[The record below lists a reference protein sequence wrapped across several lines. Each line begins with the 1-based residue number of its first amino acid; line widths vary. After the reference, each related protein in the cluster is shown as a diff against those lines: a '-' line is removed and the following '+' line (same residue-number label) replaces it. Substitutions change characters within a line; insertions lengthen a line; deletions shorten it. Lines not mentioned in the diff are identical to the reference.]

1 MMYDELPAEITPFL
15 DGSNPA
21 AGALSGAVLAL
32 VLVLVLVVLALLV
45 LIIVA
50 NCKIFKKADEAW
62 WKALVPLYNSWV
74 EARIGGLAWWWFLIF
89 VVLTTLVGALKE
101 VNVTVSMA
109 MVLTS
114 YNFSYN
120 ICKKFGKSGGF
131 ALLCTLLPFV
141 GFPIL
146 AFGNAKYDKSISTDK
161 NGIFA
166 VK

>member
-1 MMYDELPAEITPFL
+1 MYDEIPTEITPFL
-15 DGSNPA
+15 DSSNHA
-21 AGALSGAVLAL
+21 VGALAGAALALVIVGALIVLAL
-32 VLVLVLVVLALLV
+32 VV

-50 NCKIFKKADEAW
+50 NCKIFKKAGEDW

-101 VNVTVSMA
+101 VNATVSMA

-146 AFGNAKYDKSISTDK
+146 AFGSAKYDKSISTDE
-161 NGIFA
+161 NGIFS

>member
-1 MMYDELPAEITPFL
+1 MYDEIPSEFAPLL
-15 DGSNPA
+15 DTTNSTN
-21 AGALSGAVLAL
+21 ALTGAVLAL
-32 VLVLVLVVLALLV
+32 VIVGALIVLALII

-50 NCKIFKKADEAW
+50 NCKMFKKAGEDW

-89 VVLTTLVGALKE
+89 VVLTSLVGTLKE

-131 ALLCTLLPFV
+131 ALLCTLLPFI

-146 AFGNAKYDKSISTDK
+146 AFGSAKYDKSISTDQ
-161 NGIFA
+161 NGIFS